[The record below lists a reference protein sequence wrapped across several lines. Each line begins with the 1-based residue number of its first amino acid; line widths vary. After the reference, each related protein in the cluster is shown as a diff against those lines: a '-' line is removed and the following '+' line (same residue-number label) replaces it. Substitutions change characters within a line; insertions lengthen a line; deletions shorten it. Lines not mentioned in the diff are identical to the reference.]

1 MKKFLSEITILVLAL
16 IIGYLVWNPIG
27 VRRKSGNEGWE
38 IANLRTENQMLRD
51 TRVLLEMEKRD
62 LQTQVAAGNAAK
74 PEEQA
79 ETRAQIERQ
88 TAALR
93 GLPFKKPVTYKMIG
107 RDDLRKVLETK
118 LGEQYSAQE
127 LRDYGRTL
135 ETLGLIPEGTDLHD
149 AIVGLYDEQVAAF
162 YIPEER
168 ALYTFKNMSLS
179 SNLDRVTLAHELT
192 HALQDQNYDLT
203 TFPLK
208 VKDNDDL
215 ALATSALVEGDATV
229 LMAQYY
235 GEHLDV
241 SDMLSDVMGGML
253 GQKTAKFQAAPPFFR
268 EMMLFPYQ
276 QGTEFAMAVFAA
288 GGTDALNEAFKHPP
302 VSTQQILH
310 PEKYLHDRR
319 DPKKIAL
326 AKRVVTGSPSSE
338 RGWRLI
344 GDNVLGEFGV
354 RSLLS
359 QQLGVLEAQRIAA
372 GWNGDRYLVY
382 ERGSNGPTALVWT
395 TAWTTE
401 KEAGNFADAYRRLAD
416 KRGITAE
423 LERDGTHVRIRQA
436 KDHGT
441 LDELK

>member
-1 MKKFLSEITILVLAL
+1 MKKFLTQVIFLACAVAL
-16 IIGYLVWNPIG
+16 GFQAWRIHEL
-27 VRRKSGNEGWE
+27 RREN
-38 IANLRTENQMLRD
+38 IALRD
-51 TRVLLEMEKRD
+51 TRVLLEQEKRD
-62 LQTQVAAGNAAK
+62 LQAQIAAGNTAK

-79 ETRAQIERQ
+79 ETRAEIEMQ

-93 GLPFKKPVTYKMIG
+93 GLPFKKPITYKMIG
-107 RDDLRKVLETK
+107 REELRKVLETK

-135 ETLGLIPEGTDLHD
+135 ETLGLIPEGTDLRE
-149 AIVGLYDEQVAAF
+149 AIVSLYGEQVAAF
-162 YIPEER
+162 YVPEER
-168 ALYTFKNMSLS
+168 ALYTFKDMSLS
-179 SNLDRVTLAHELT
+179 GNLDKVTLAHELT

-208 VKDNDDL
+208 IKDNDDL

-276 QGTEFAMAVFAA
+276 QGTDFAMAVFVA

-310 PEKYLHDRR
+310 PEKYLHDRH
-319 DPKKIAL
+319 DPEKIVLKKL
-326 AKRVVTGSPSSE
+326 EVP
-338 RGWRLI
+338 GWRLI
-344 GDNVLGEFGV
+344 ADNVLGEFGL
-354 RSLLS
+354 RSLLA
-359 QQLGVLEAQRIAA
+359 QHLNVLESQRLAA
-372 GWNGDRYLVY
+372 GWQGDRYQVY
-382 ERGSNGPTALVWT
+382 ERGTNGPTALVWT
-395 TAWTTE
+395 TAWDTDQS
-401 KEAGNFADAYRRLAD
+401 AADFADAYRRIAD
-416 KRGITAE
+416 KRGLTVQ
-423 LERDGTHVRIRQA
+423 LDRDATHVRLRQA
-436 KDHGT
+436 KAAGT
-441 LDELK
+441 LDDLK